1 MRVFIDENVNFG
13 VKIMKNKL
21 KVKKKWIYFIGQWEN
36 NFLIKTDFLIYFE
49 FFLLEKK
56 KINANDIVIGQ

>member
-1 MRVFIDENVNFG
+1 MGHLDENVNFG